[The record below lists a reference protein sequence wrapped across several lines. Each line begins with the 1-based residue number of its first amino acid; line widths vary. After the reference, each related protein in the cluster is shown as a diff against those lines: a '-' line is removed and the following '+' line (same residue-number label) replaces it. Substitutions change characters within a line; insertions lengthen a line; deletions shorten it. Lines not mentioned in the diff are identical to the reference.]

1 MGDIMEKFKNI
12 AFSGEFRDYQ
22 QSVLNNLNKHM
33 HDKRIHIVAAPGS
46 GKTVLGLEIIRRLNE
61 AAIVLTPSITIRQQ
75 WGERFNQHFVKEN
88 DCSGYVSYSLKKPS
102 LITCV
107 TYQALHAAMKRI
119 EDVESA
125 EESEFAEKEDYSNFD
140 LVAELKE
147 KKIKTICLDEAHHL
161 KSEWQ
166 KALEAFIKS
175 MGDDIFVVSL
185 TATPPYDSTPAEWDR
200 YISTCGEIDEEI
212 FVPQLVA
219 QGTLC
224 PHQDFIYFNYPTKEE
239 FEIINLYRKKSD
251 EFIKKF
257 VSEDFIART
266 VETSGV
272 FGLKK
277 DESCLLEYPMEFTAF
292 MTTCEKCGVLVPGEI
307 VKLITVN
314 KGLPKFNA
322 SYCQTALQFIIDHEE
337 IFTKEISE
345 EIKGVLK
352 KNGLIEKNAVA
363 LTKSKET
370 DKLLISSLGKLN
382 SMVEIVK
389 SEWNNLNEGLRM
401 LILTDYIKK
410 ELLDLVGSEE
420 PFHTMGTVPIFETL
434 RRSISQDI
442 KMCILTGTL
451 VVIPCII
458 LEPLKEIA
466 QRDNIRVSASEINGT
481 GFLKVEI
488 EGSSKERVALLTEMF
503 EKGFI
508 NILIGTKSLLGEG
521 WDSPCINSLILASFV
536 GSFMLSNQMRGRAI
550 RVDRNNPNKVSNI
563 WHLVTVLPEGVSDK
577 NSQLLNKIVD
587 GKPDEIFGADYETVK
602 KRFDCFM
609 APAYSVNV
617 IESGILRL
625 GIIKPPYNA
634 EGIKNI
640 NLEMLYLAS
649 QRDRTAKSWFES
661 MGNGKYTTVVD
672 VNQLEKDKFPRG
684 FMYKNFIGEFLF
696 ITFYLLLCRI
706 GSRLLFLSE
715 TIWIMLVAILSVVVI
730 PVSIIGTLKFIRMI
744 SPKKALRFLANS
756 VLKTLMETGKIQNGG
771 YVTVASDI
779 TNTYIYC
786 TLENAS
792 VREKQIFSQ
801 AIGEM
806 FSAIDNPRYVFVKR
820 GLGGRKSY
828 SKSYSCP
835 GIFAGNKESV
845 ELLGKNV
852 EKYMGKYFLIYTRT
866 EQGRKEL
873 LKCRRY
879 SFLNINNSFSQ
890 KKKMVKSNW
899 R

>member
-1 MGDIMEKFKNI
+1 MENFKNI
-12 AFSGEFRDYQ
+12 MFSGKFRDYQ
-22 QSVLNNLNKHM
+22 QSILNNLGKHM
-33 HDKRIHIVAAPGS
+33 HDKKIHIVAAPGS

-61 AAIVLTPSITIRQQ
+61 PAIVLTPSITIRQQ

-88 DCSGYVSYSLKKPS
+88 DSTEYVSYSLKNPA

-119 EDVESA
+119 EDVESV
-125 EESEFAEKEDYSNFD
+125 EETEFTEKEDYSNFD

-166 KALEAFIKS
+166 KALEAFIKA

-224 PHQDFIYFNYPTKEE
+224 PHQDFIYFNYPTDEE
-239 FEIINLYRKKSD
+239 FEIIDLYRKKSN

-257 VSEDFIART
+257 VSENFMARA
-266 VETSGV
+266 VDVSGI
-272 FGLKK
+272 FNLNKN
-277 DESCLLEYPMEFTAF
+277 ESCFLEYPLEFTAF
-292 MTTCEKCGVLVPGEI
+292 MTTCEECGVFVPGEI

-314 KGLPKFNA
+314 KGLPRFN
-322 SYCQTALQFIIDHEE
+322 SNYCQIALQFIIDHEE

-345 EIKGVLK
+345 EIKNILK
-352 KNGLIEKNAVA
+352 RNGLIEKNSVA

-389 SEWNNLNEGLRM
+389 SEWNNMNKGLRM

-410 ELLDLVGSEE
+410 ELLDSVGSDT
-420 PFHTMGTVPIFETL
+420 PFYTMGTVPIFETL
-434 RRSISQDI
+434 RRSISKEI
-442 KMCILTGTL
+442 KMCILTGSL
-451 VVIPCII
+451 VVIPCEIF
-458 LEPLKEIA
+458 EALKEIV
-466 QRDNIRVSASEINGT
+466 QRDNVKVSASEINGT

-488 EGSSKERVALLTEMF
+488 EGASKERVALLTEMF

-563 WHLVTVLPEGVSDK
+563 WHLVTVLPESVSDK
-577 NSQLLNKIVD
+577 KSQLLNKIVE

-602 KRFDCFM
+602 KRFECFM

-617 IESGILRL
+617 IESGISRL
-625 GIIKPPYNA
+625 DIIKPPYDA

-640 NLEMLYLAS
+640 NIKMLYLAS

-672 VNQLEKDKFPRG
+672 VNQIEKEKFPRG
-684 FMYKNFIGEFLF
+684 FVYRNFIGEFLF
-696 ITFYLLLCRI
+696 IVFYVLYCRI
-706 GSRLLFLSE
+706 GSSLLFFSE
-715 TIWIMLVAILSVVVI
+715 PVWIMLVVI
-730 PVSIIGTLKFIRMI
+730 FSLVAVPVCIVGVLKFIRMI
-744 SPKKALRFLANS
+744 SPKKAMKSLANC
-756 VLKTLMETGKIQNGG
+756 VLKTLTETGKIQKGG
-771 YVTVASDI
+771 YVTVASD
-779 TNTYIYC
+779 TSNTFIYC

-806 FSAIDNPRYVFVKR
+806 FSSIDNPRYVFVKK

-835 GIFAGNKESV
+835 GILAGNKETA
-845 ELLGKNV
+845 ELLGRNI
-852 EKYMGKYFLIYTRT
+852 EKIMGKYYLIYTRT

-873 LKCRRY
+873 LNCRRY
-879 SFLNINNSFSQ
+879 SFLNINDALSG